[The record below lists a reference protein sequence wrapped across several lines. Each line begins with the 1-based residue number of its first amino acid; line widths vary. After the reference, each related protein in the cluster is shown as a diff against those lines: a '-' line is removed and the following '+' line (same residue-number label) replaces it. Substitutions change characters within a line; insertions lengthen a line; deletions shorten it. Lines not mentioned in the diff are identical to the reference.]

1 MPKSYGYSLE
11 GVGFVD
17 WIAPEQFGPGG
28 EALKASLEAP
38 GDDAAT
44 RALIVEA
51 CRAKDRL
58 DRLNRISSGDE
69 DVWCR
74 IFTGEGEL
82 VLKLDTAVS
91 EQRQLTTVFRQLL
104 SEIRRRQGDRS
115 SEGESDPLADL

>member
-17 WIAPEQFGPGG
+17 WIEPEQFGPGG

-104 SEIRRRQGDRS
+104 SEIQRRQGDRS
-115 SEGESDPLADL
+115 SEGEADPLADL